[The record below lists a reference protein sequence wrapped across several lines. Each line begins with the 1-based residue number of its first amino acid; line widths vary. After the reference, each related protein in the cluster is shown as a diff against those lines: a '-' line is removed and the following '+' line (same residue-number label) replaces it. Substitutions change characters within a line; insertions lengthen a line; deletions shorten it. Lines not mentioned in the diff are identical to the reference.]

1 MGAGVPSGG
10 SVSSMVAID
19 VLIGGDLETVA
30 SQAAELDAAGADGL
44 FTYEGKSD
52 VFFPLVRSCDAT
64 DCMLYTNVAI
74 AIPRSPMHLA
84 YQAWDLQRLSK
95 GRFALGLGS
104 QIRPHIENR
113 YGSIWESPLGQM
125 EEIIRAT
132 KAIFS
137 NWQDQVPL
145 NFEGKWTR
153 HTLASPMLSPDPL
166 PFSPPPIWLAALGPK
181 MTSLAGTVADGL
193 LVHPFISQTHLE
205 LHTLPNLH
213 AGLAKRSGDA
223 ENFVTT
229 IGAIVGIHDGTE
241 DEIGRTEAIVRGLL
255 GFYGSTPAYRPVLE
269 THGWGDLQPELR
281 CLTKEGHW
289 DQLGS
294 VFNAE
299 QVETL
304 SVVGTAKKV
313 GLELKDRFGG
323 IADRL
328 ALSIPQGISMADLSI
343 LVETV
348 KL

>member
-1 MGAGVPSGG
+1 
-10 SVSSMVAID
+10 MVMID
-19 VLIGGDLETVA
+19 VLLSSELESA
-30 SQAAELDAAGADGL
+30 GSSGQELGEAGVDGL

-52 VFFPLVRSCDAT
+52 VFFPLVRAGSIT

-95 GRFALGLGS
+95 GKFALGLGS

-113 YGSIWESPLGQM
+113 YGSTWDSPLGQM

-137 NWQDQVPL
+137 SWQNQTKLD
-145 NFEGKWTR
+145 FSGKWTR
-153 HTLASPMLSPDPL
+153 HTLSSPMLTPDPL
-166 PFSPPPIWLAALGPK
+166 QSGPPPIWLAALGPK
-181 MTSLAGTVADGL
+181 MTELAGSVADGL
-193 LVHPFISQTHLE
+193 LVHPFTSQAHLE
-205 LHTLPNLH
+205 MHTVPNLN
-213 AGLAKRSGDA
+213 AGLAKRVDRASD
-223 ENFVTT
+223 FVTVV
-229 IGAIVGIHDGTE
+229 GSIVGIHDGTE
-241 DEIGRTEAIVRGLL
+241 KSIGRANAVVRGML

-281 CLTKEGHW
+281 RLTKEGHW

-294 VFNAE
+294 VFSLE

-304 SVVGTAKKV
+304 SVVGTAESV
-313 GLELKDRFGG
+313 GLELKSRLGS

-328 ALSIPQGISMADLSI
+328 ALSIPQGISTNDLSTLI
-343 LVETV
+343 SAV
-348 KL
+348 KN

>member
-1 MGAGVPSGG
+1 
-10 SVSSMVAID
+10 MVLID
-19 VLIGGDLETVA
+19 VLLSSDLESAGSYATD
-30 SQAAELDAAGADGL
+30 LNDAGVDGL

-52 VFFPLVRSCDAT
+52 VFFPLVRSGETT

-125 EEIIRAT
+125 EEIILAT

-137 NWQDQVPL
+137 SWQDQAPL
-145 NFEGKWTR
+145 NFSGKWTR
-153 HTLASPMLSPDPL
+153 HTLSSPMLTPEPL
-166 PFSPPPIWLAALGPK
+166 PFGPPPVWLAALGPK
-181 MTSLAGTVADGL
+181 MTALAGTVADGL
-193 LVHPFISQTHLE
+193 LVHPFTSQTHLE
-205 LHTLPNLH
+205 SHTLPNLH
-213 AGLAKRSGDA
+213 AGLAKRSGSDD
-223 ENFVTT
+223 NFVTT

-241 DEIGRTEAIVRGLL
+241 ESIRRTDAVVRGLL

-281 CLTKEGHW
+281 RLTKEGHW

-294 VFNAE
+294 VFSAE
-299 QVETL
+299 QVEIL
-304 SVVGTAKKV
+304 STVGQAKRV
-313 GLELKDRFGG
+313 GVELKARFGG

-328 ALSIPQGISMADLSI
+328 ALSIPQGISMTDLSI
-343 LVETV
+343 LVEAV
-348 KL
+348 KT